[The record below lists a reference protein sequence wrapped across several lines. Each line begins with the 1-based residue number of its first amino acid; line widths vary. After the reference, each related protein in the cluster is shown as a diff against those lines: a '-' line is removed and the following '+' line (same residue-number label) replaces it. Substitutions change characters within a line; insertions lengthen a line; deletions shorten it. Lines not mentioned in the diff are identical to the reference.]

1 MLFHFFFKNSGSP
14 SQPLIFDPRSVKLT
28 EKLEFIAGSADQFDG
43 VSAYSSV
50 TEDGISP
57 QCLSLGV
64 EKDYILRTNPLFV
77 IQMYGLW
84 RSELGDSDPDGYSN
98 KLFDGKDVLSY
109 GNTIVTDELNK
120 QSGYDGNFTVETI
133 QITNMWMAMI
143 SELYRAAQLCRSGK
157 EAMKS
162 FDTDFNPVDFAAAL
176 WFGTAQDANSNDGSS
191 LYVWA
196 KRAGLDFENQAFV
209 VSDVIN
215 NRLIDLQESFS
226 VCKDL
231 DSEED
236 SSMNG
241 VFMEHMVDGIT
252 RIMIVPLI
260 QNFIHHL
267 AVEVSRY
274 TPNATLTAC
283 VCFFSLEISSCH
295 S

>member
-1 MLFHFFFKNSGSP
+1 MIFNS
-14 SQPLIFDPRSVKLT
+14 RSVKLT
-28 EKLEFIAGSADQFDG
+28 EKLEYIANSSAQSDG
-43 VSAYSSV
+43 ISAYTNV

-64 EKDYILRTNPLFV
+64 DKDYILRTNPLFV

-120 QSGYDGNFTVETI
+120 KSGYDGNFTVETI

-143 SELYRAAQLCRSGK
+143 SELYRAAQLCRSGR
-157 EAMKS
+157 EAITS
-162 FDTDFNPVDFAAAL
+162 FETDFNPVDFAAAL

-191 LYVWA
+191 LYAWA
-196 KRAGLDFENQAFV
+196 KRAGLAFENQAFV
-209 VSDVIN
+209 ASDEIT
-215 NRLIDLQESFS
+215 NRLNSLQETFS
-226 VCKDL
+226 VCTDL

-236 SSMNG
+236 SNING
-241 VFMEHMVDGIT
+241 VDMEHMVDGIT

-274 TPNATLTAC
+274 TPSATLTAC
-283 VCFFSLEISSCH
+283 VRFFFLKNFSRH